1 MDFKISCLLFIHDD
15 YDRLL
20 LLNRKK
26 APNLGKWSPPGG
38 KLETSAGESPVEC
51 AKREAF
57 EETNL
62 VLKDDDLRL
71 LGYVSEKNYEG
82 MGHWLMFLFESQ
94 ILLDRKPPPF
104 DEGSYEF
111 FSRTEIDS
119 LNIPPSDAK
128 LIWPFYDR
136 RDVGF
141 WGINADCATGE
152 PKLMVEACPEV

>member
-1 MDFKISCLLFIHDD
+1 MNFKISCLLFIKNQRDQILMLQ
-15 YDRLL
+15 RRKSP
-20 LLNRKK
+20 NR
-26 APNLGKWSPPGG
+26 GFWSPPGG
-38 KLETSAGESPVEC
+38 KLKMEDGESPFEC
-51 AKREAF
+51 ARREAK
-57 EETNL
+57 EETGLNL
-62 VLKDDDLRL
+62 GFQDLHL
-71 LGYVSEKNYEG
+71 FGYVSEKNYEG

-94 ILLDRKPPPF
+94 ILLDRKPPSF

-111 FSRTEIDS
+111 YSRPEIDS